1 MIKLADAVVG
11 PHDKSIGLLLLTH
24 TSIIFFPI
32 NIPRHD
38 TSSGPHAPIVLR
50 KGPDYHKD
58 STTALPE

>member
-1 MIKLADAVVG
+1 MQWWVR
-11 PHDKSIGLLLLTH
+11 HDKSIGLLLLTH
-24 TSIIFFPI
+24 TSIISFPI